1 MRKYSSGR
9 LFMLKEGI
17 SSAGHLTKF
26 KVYAQ
31 EPLDIKVKWQISS
44 NRYLYP
50 QLR

>member
-1 MRKYSSGR
+1 
-9 LFMLKEGI
+9 MLKEGV

-31 EPLDIKVKWQISS
+31 EPLDVEVKWQISS
-44 NRYLYP
+44 IEYLYP